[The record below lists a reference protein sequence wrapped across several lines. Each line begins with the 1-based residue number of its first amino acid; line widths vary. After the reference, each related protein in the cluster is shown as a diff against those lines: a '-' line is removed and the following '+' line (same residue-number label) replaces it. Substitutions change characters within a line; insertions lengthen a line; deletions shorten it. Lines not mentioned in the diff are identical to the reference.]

1 MYKCD
6 YNAFFVSY
14 LVYYYYCNTR
24 ICQINVFIVNL
35 CFYGKILFC
44 AKKPATF
51 CWRHWTVW
59 VPRVR
64 TCSNLLTFSELNLIN
79 SWEYFIVKVILEL
92 YLNNP
97 SELLSCYGECRE
109 YNSQDRGICEVVL
122 DPSYFCPD
130 LAKQCLFL
138 CYYLITD
145 ICRLFDI
152 VSYFM

>member
-1 MYKCD
+1 M
-6 YNAFFVSY
+6 
-14 LVYYYYCNTR
+14 
-24 ICQINVFIVNL
+24 
-35 CFYGKILFC
+35 
-44 AKKPATF
+44 
-51 CWRHWTVW
+51 
-59 VPRVR
+59 
-64 TCSNLLTFSELNLIN
+64 IN

-122 DPSYFCPD
+122 DLSYFCPD

-145 ICRLFDI
+145 IKKHNPLGQTFGTKGGEFTQEYGKLAELRSIFPNDATFVAFTATSTTSKITKIMTKLEMIESVTDLRERTLRTL
-152 VSYFM
+152 